1 MKILKK
7 FTADC
12 SDDWFD
18 ARQVGLGCL
27 KFDST
32 QKLAFHAAQQFCR
45 GSGSHLVEIKTMEQ
59 MKLLV
64 SKLQQQESLVGKQN
78 WWGGAST
85 VVAGHEG
92 AWYWEH
98 SGTEVAN
105 FTWSPGQPNGVS
117 QGYTQLFFAFNQP
130 KYYGNDQPAD
140 NKNFPICQNMK

>member
-1 MKILKK
+1 MKIILKK

-12 SDDWFD
+12 RFD

-32 QKLAFHAAQQFCR
+32 QKLAYYEAQQFCR

-64 SKLQQQESLVGKQN
+64 SKLQN
-78 WWGGAST
+78 WWGGGST
-85 VVAGHEG
+85 VVSGHEG
-92 AWYWEH
+92 AWCWEH
-98 SGTEVAN
+98 SGTEVAD

-130 KYYGNDQPAD
+130 GYYGNDHTAD
-140 NKNFPICQNMK
+140 NKNFAICQNMK